1 VVDAYRQPYI
11 PFHLATQEFFQQVSD
26 RLTPTGVV
34 AINVGTPPGDDQVVR
49 SIAATM
55 RTVFPTVMEARYEE
69 FNSVLIG
76 FRDPAEATR
85 AKAALAAATGE
96 VAPAAHKLGGLLQ
109 FVAPGG
115 GQVLTD
121 DKAPV
126 EQMTDGAILDYLN
139 QGTPGL

>member
-1 VVDAYRQPYI
+1 
-11 PFHLATQEFFQQVSD
+11 
-26 RLTPTGVV
+26 VV

-76 FRDPAEATR
+76 FRDPAEATG

-109 FVAPGG
+109 FVAPAG